1 MAALQFLH
9 TRKVSPQVAN
19 ESFVSQISKASEE
32 NSKAVIPREARN
44 PSVFTAKIKRDP
56 LRKIG
61 AL

>member
-32 NSKAVIPREARN
+32 NSKAVIPREESLCIHGKN
-44 PSVFTAKIKRDP
+44 
-56 LRKIG
+56 
-61 AL
+61 